1 MNASFAETPV
11 AKRAHQTEQI
21 ALMIVRGC
29 AGFVIFAMAI
39 ILVYLT
45 VEGTKTFFIDHFSL
59 LSFIFS
65 PDYDVDD
72 GHPGAAIFIVGTL
85 VTTLFAIVIGGPF
98 GIFVGVF
105 LSEIAPYRMALVLK
119 PAVELMVGIPSVVY
133 GWIGLTLLVPF
144 IRNHTSSPSGFSLAA
159 AGIVLAIMILPTVI
173 SLSEDA
179 FRSLPP
185 SLKEGS
191 LALGATRFQTVM
203 RVLLPSAS
211 SGLAV
216 ALILGIARAIGE
228 TLAIQL
234 VIGNAT
240 AFATNI
246 FGPTA
251 TLTTVIVGEMPSA
264 TQGTLQEHALFSMAF
279 LLLVIAMILILIVR
293 FTLRKRS

>member
-1 MNASFAETPV
+1 VIASIAQ
-11 AKRAHQTEQI
+11 RAHRNERI
-21 ALMIVRGC
+21 ALNVLRFA

-39 ILVYLT
+39 VLLYLAI
-45 VEGTKTFFIDHFSL
+45 EGTKTFFIDHFSL
-59 LSFIFS
+59 WSFLFS
-65 PDYDVDD
+65 PNYDLDTN
-72 GHPGAAIFIVGTL
+72 HPGAAIFIVGTL
-85 VTTLFAIVIGGPF
+85 LVTVFAIVVGGPF
-98 GIFVGVF
+98 GIAVGVF
-105 LSEIAPYRMALVLK
+105 LSEIAPARMALVLK
-119 PAVELMVGIPSVVY
+119 PAIELMVGIPSVVY
-133 GWIGLTLLVPF
+133 GWLGLTLLVPI
-144 IRNHTSSPSGFSLAA
+144 IRNHTSSASGFSLAG

-179 FRSLPP
+179 FNSLPP

-191 LALGATRFQTVM
+191 LALGATRFQTIM

-216 ALILGIARAIGE
+216 ALILGIARAVGE

-240 AFATNI
+240 AFPAGI

-264 TQGTLQEHALFSMAF
+264 TEGSLQEHALFSMA
-279 LLLVIAMILILIVR
+279 LLLLLIAMVLILLVR
-293 FTLRKRS
+293 FALRKRS